1 MLNVIHNNWLKKI
14 ESLGMEYGSIIKNKY
29 GYKMENWQP
38 HWSCEG
44 NHKCWYMKGNNNLK
58 VEISCLIWEIYIN
71 LLNEGDPF
79 LVENKCQYVD
89 IIMFDAWIL
98 IAFWIILW
106 LHH

>member
-1 MLNVIHNNWLKKI
+1 MLNVIHNNQLKKI

-44 NHKCWYMKGNNNLK
+44 NHKCWFMKGNNNLK
-58 VEISCLIWEIYIN
+58 VENSCLIWEFFNI
-71 LLNEGDPF
+71 LNEVDQF
-79 LVENKCQYVD
+79 LVENKCQNFD
-89 IIMFDAWIL
+89 IIIFDMWKL
-98 IAFWIILW
+98 IVFWFMLW